1 MRSSS
6 LVLSGSILGLCFTAA
21 CSGTGSTATGTG
33 AGSGSGGAPTGS
45 GGHGGSGGQ
54 VSTNTGSGGDA
65 TSTST
70 ATGAGGAG
78 GATTTGA
85 GGTGGTPCAA
95 GTIECAGTVQK
106 VCDGNGGYTTTDCGT
121 TGQVCVPALGCLACT
136 PGAGSCNGDLGTYCL
151 NDGSGF
157 ATESCDP
164 VQGTTCNAQTGHC
177 DGACGP
183 TSLGKSY
190 IGCDYYPTV
199 TANLVSTKF
208 HFAVAV
214 SNTTASSAAVT
225 VTQGAN
231 TLSTVMVAANSVQVI
246 QLPWQNTLKGPVA
259 AANGAPVAFP
269 ASVKVAQGA
278 YRLRSTQPVV
288 VYQFNPIEYTNGGN
302 CTLDQT
308 ACSFSNDA
316 SLLLPA
322 NAWTGTYRVAA
333 RHHFYTASGFYAV
346 TASQDNTTVT
356 VAAAPGGGGVK
367 AGIAGITTSGNG
379 TVVLNAGDVIEVV
392 TSGNEAKANN
402 PDDVT
407 GTLVTADKPVQVI
420 GGHQCTYIPDA
431 TGYCDH
437 LEESMFPYESLAN
450 DYIVAAPLIPTGGS
464 TPKVEMVRIVATQP
478 NTTLTYDPP
487 QAGAPAAIAAAGAW
501 VELAS
506 SAKDFQISANQPI
519 MVVQY
524 MEGQDAGGNS
534 GDPAMALAVA
544 TSQFRKSYLFH
555 APTNYETSYVNIIAP
570 TGTPVNLDGA
580 AVAGFTP
587 IGGTGFSIARKS
599 LSNAGTGNHT
609 ADSAAGFGISVYG
622 YGQYTSYW
630 YPGGSDLTVLHQ

>member
-6 LVLSGSILGLCFTAA
+6 LVLSASILGLCFTAA
-21 CSGTGSTATGTG
+21 CGGTGTG
-33 AGSGSGGAPTGS
+33 TAGSGSGTGAGGAPTGS
-45 GGHGGSGGQ
+45 GGHGGGVGGQ
-54 VSTNTGSGGDA
+54 TSAVTGSGGDA
-65 TSTST
+65 TAASTAGVGGAST
-70 ATGAGGAG
+70 ATA
-78 GATTTGA
+78 
-85 GGTGGTPCAA
+85 GTGGSGGMACPA
-95 GTIECAGTVQK
+95 GTIECEGTVQK
-106 VCDGNGGYTTTDCGT
+106 VCDGNGGFVTTDCGT
-121 TGQVCVPALGCLACT
+121 TQQVCVPALGCLACT
-136 PGAGSCNGDLGTYCL
+136 PGTGSCNGNLGTYCL
-151 NDGSGF
+151 GDGTGF
-157 ATESCDP
+157 ATEGCDP

-177 DGACGP
+177 DGACG
-183 TSLGKSY
+183 SKALGKSY

-199 TANLVSTKF
+199 TANLVATKF

-214 SNTTASSAAVT
+214 SNTTASSATVT
-225 VTQGAN
+225 ITQGAN
-231 TLSTVMVAANSVQVI
+231 TISTVNVAANSVQVVT
-246 QLPWQNTLKGPVA
+246 LPWQNTLKGPA
-259 AANGAPVAFP
+259 SNNGVPFP
-269 ASVKVAQGA
+269 SSVKVNQGA

-288 VYQFNPIEYTNGGN
+288 VYQFSPLEYTTGGN
-302 CTLDQT
+302 CTFDQT

-316 SLLLPA
+316 SLLLPT

-333 RHHFYTASGFYAV
+333 RHHFYTSSGFYAV
-346 TASQDNTTVT
+346 TASADNTVVT

-367 AGIAGITTSGNG
+367 AGVAGINTSGNG
-379 TVVLNAGDVIEVV
+379 SVTLNAGDVIEIV
-392 TSGNEAKANN
+392 TSGNDNNPSN

-420 GGHQCTYIPDA
+420 GGHQCTYIPDS

-437 LEESMFPYESLAN
+437 LEESMFPFESLAN
-450 DYIVAAPLIPTGGS
+450 DYIVAAPLIPTGGN
-464 TPKVEMVRIVATQP
+464 TPKVEMVRVVATTA

-487 QAGAPAAIAAAGAW
+487 QGGAPASIAQAGQW
-501 VELAS
+501 IELANNS
-506 SAKDFQISANQPI
+506 KDFKISANQPI
-519 MVVQY
+519 LVAQY

-587 IGGTGFSIARKS
+587 IGGTGYSVARKS

-609 ADSAAGFGISVYG
+609 ADSTDGFGISVYG

>member
-21 CSGTGSTATGTG
+21 CGGTGTTAATGTG
-33 AGSGSGGAPTGS
+33 SGPGGASTGS

-54 VSTNTGSGGDA
+54 VSTTTGSGGDA
-65 TSTST
+65 TTTSTTTGAGGASTSSS
-70 ATGAGGAG
+70 GAGGAG
-78 GATTTGA
+78 G
-85 GGTGGTPCAA
+85 TPCAS
-95 GTIECAGTVQK
+95 GTIECAGNVQK
-106 VCDGNGGYTTTDCGT
+106 VCDGNGGFVTTDCAAT
-121 TGQVCVPALGCLACT
+121 NQVCVPALGCLACT
-136 PGAGSCNGDLGTYCL
+136 PGTGSCAGNLGTYCL
-151 NDGSGF
+151 GDGTGF
-157 ATESCDP
+157 ATETCDA
-164 VQGTTCNAQTGHC
+164 VQGTTCNAQTGQC

-183 TSLGKSY
+183 KAIGKSY

-199 TANLVSTKF
+199 TANLVATQF

-214 SNTTASSAAVT
+214 SNTTAMSAAVT

-231 TLSTVMVAANSVQVI
+231 TIASVNVAANSVQVMT
-246 QLPWQNTLKGPVA
+246 LPWQNALKGPA
-259 AANGAPVAFP
+259 SNNGIAFP
-269 ASVKVAQGA
+269 ASVKVVQGA

-288 VYQFNPIEYTNGGN
+288 VYQFNPLEYTNGGN
-302 CTLDQT
+302 CLFDQT

-316 SLLLPA
+316 SLLLPT

-333 RHHFYTASGFYAV
+333 RHHFYTSSGFYAV
-346 TASQDNTTVT
+346 TASADNTTVT
-356 VAAAPGGGGVK
+356 VTAAPGGGKVK
-367 AGIAGITTSGNG
+367 TGIAGIPASGNG
-379 TVVLNAGDVIEVV
+379 QVVLNAGDVIEVV
-392 TSGNEAKANN
+392 TTGNDAIAGNS
-402 PDDVT
+402 DDVT
-407 GTLVTADKPVQVI
+407 GTLVSADKPVQVI
-420 GGHQCTYIPDA
+420 GGHQCTYVPDT
-431 TGYCDH
+431 TGYCDN

-450 DYIVAAPLIPTGGS
+450 DYIVAAPLIPTGGN

-487 QAGAPAAIAAAGAW
+487 QGGAPAAIGAAGAW
-501 VELAS
+501 VEIAS
-506 SAKDFQISANQPI
+506 SAKDFKISANQPI

-524 MEGQDAGGNS
+524 MTGQDAGGNS

-570 TGTPVNLDGA
+570 TGIPVNLDGA
-580 AVAGFTP
+580 VVAGFTP
-587 IGGTGFSIARKS
+587 IGGTGYSVARKS

-609 ADSAAGFGISVYG
+609 ADSADGFGISVYG

>member
-1 MRSSS
+1 MRSNS
-6 LVLSGSILGLCFTAA
+6 LVLSGLILGLCLAAA
-21 CSGTGSTATGTG
+21 CSAGTSTT
-33 AGSGSGGAPTGS
+33 AGSGTASTGTEGAGGASGPATSSTGV
-45 GGHGGSGGQ
+45 GG
-54 VSTNTGSGGDA
+54 NTM
-65 TSTST
+65 STST
-70 ATGAGGAG
+70 ATGMGGAG
-78 GATTTGA
+78 GNAMSTTSA
-85 GGTGGTPCAA
+85 SGTGGGAPCSS
-95 GTIECAGTVQK
+95 GTIECDGNVQK
-106 VCDGNGGYTTTDCGT
+106 ICDGNGGYVTTDCAGT
-121 TGQVCVPALGCLACT
+121 GLICSPAIGCALCA
-136 PGAGSCNGDLGTYCL
+136 PGGGTCNGNVGTYCL
-151 NDGSGF
+151 PDGSAT
-157 ATESCDP
+157 ATEICDP
-164 VQGTTCNAQTGHC
+164 LEGTTCNAQTGHC
-177 DGACGP
+177 DGACGAKA
-183 TSLGKSY
+183 LGKSY

-199 TANLVSTKF
+199 TANLVGTQF
-208 HFAVAV
+208 HFAAAV
-214 SNTTASSAAVT
+214 SNTTANSATVT

-231 TLSTVMVAANSVQVI
+231 TLSSVTVAANSVQVI
-246 QLPWQNTLKGPVA
+246 QLPWQLTLKGPA
-259 AANGAPVAFP
+259 SLNGVSFP
-269 ASVKVAQGA
+269 SSVKVAQGA

-288 VYQFNPIEYTNGGN
+288 VYQFSPLEYTTGGDCN
-302 CTLDQT
+302 TNQN

-333 RHHFYTASGFYAV
+333 RHHFYSSSGFYAV
-346 TASQDNTTVT
+346 TASQDNTKVT

-367 AGIAGITTSGNG
+367 AGVPGINTSGNG
-379 TVVLNAGDVIEVV
+379 QVVLNAGDVIEVV
-392 TSGNEAKANN
+392 TSGNDGIPTN

-420 GGHQCTYIPDA
+420 GGHQCTYIPDG

-450 DYIVAAPLIPTGGS
+450 DYIVAAPLIPTGGT

-478 NTTLTYDPP
+478 GTTLTYDPP
-487 QAGAPAAIAAAGAW
+487 QPGAPGAIALAGAW

-506 SAKDFQISANQPI
+506 SAKDFKISANQPI

-524 MEGQDAGGNS
+524 MEGQDAGGNA
-534 GDPAMALAVA
+534 GDPAMSLAVA

-555 APTNYETSYVNIIAP
+555 APTNYETSYVNIIAL
-570 TGTPVNLDGA
+570 TGTTVNLDGA

-587 IGGTGFSIARKS
+587 IGATGYSVARKS

-609 ADSAAGFGISVYG
+609 ADSTEGFGISVYG

>member
-1 MRSSS
+1 MRRSS
-6 LVLSGSILGLCFTAA
+6 LVLSASILGLCFTAA
-21 CSGTGSTATGTG
+21 ACGGTGTG
-33 AGSGSGGAPTGS
+33 AAGTSSGSGGEPTG
-45 GGHGGSGGQ
+45 GGGRGGQ
-54 VSTNTGSGGDA
+54 ASTTTGMGGDVSTTTSAA
-65 TSTST
+65 T
-70 ATGAGGAG
+70 
-78 GATTTGA
+78 TTTGA
-85 GGTGGTPCAA
+85 GGGSAASSSSTGMATCPA
-95 GTIECAGTVQK
+95 GTIDCMGNTQT
-106 VCDGNGGYTTTDCGT
+106 VCDGNGGVVSTDCGAK
-121 TGQVCVPALGCLACT
+121 VCVPQLGCLACA
-136 PGAGSCNGDLGTYCL
+136 PGTGSCNGNLGTYCL
-151 NDGSGF
+151 GDGSGT
-157 ATESCDP
+157 ATEACDP

-177 DGACGP
+177 DGACGAKAI
-183 TSLGKSY
+183 GKSY
-190 IGCDYYPTV
+190 IGCDYFPTV
-199 TANLVSTKF
+199 TANLVGTQF

-214 SNTTASSAAVT
+214 SNTTANSAAVT

-231 TLSTVMVAANSVQVI
+231 TISTVMVAANSVQVI
-246 QLPWQNTLKGPVA
+246 TLPWQAALKGPA
-259 AANGAPVAFP
+259 SLNGVPFP

-288 VYQFNPIEYTNGGN
+288 VYQFNPLEYTNGGN
-302 CTLDQT
+302 CTFDQT

-316 SLLLPA
+316 SLLLPT

-333 RHHFYTASGFYAV
+333 RHHFYSSSGFYAV
-346 TASQDNTTVT
+346 TASADNTVVT
-356 VAAAPGGGGVK
+356 VAAAPNGGGVK
-367 AGIAGITTSGNG
+367 TGVAGINNKGNG
-379 TVVLNAGDVIEVV
+379 SVTLNAGDVIEIV
-392 TSGNEAKANN
+392 TSGNDNNPSN

-420 GGHQCTYIPDA
+420 GGHQCTYIPDG

-450 DYIVAAPLIPTGGS
+450 DYIVAAPLIPTGGN
-464 TPKVEMVRIVATQP
+464 TPKVEMVRIVATTA

-487 QAGAPAAIAAAGAW
+487 QAGAPASIALAGSW
-501 VELAS
+501 VELNS
-506 SAKDFQISANQPI
+506 SSKDFKISANQPI

-544 TSQFRKSYLFH
+544 TSQFRTSYLFH

-580 AVAGFTP
+580 VVAGFAP
-587 IGGTGFSIARKS
+587 IGGTGYSVARKS

-609 ADSAAGFGISVYG
+609 ADSTAGFGISVYG